1 MQVLLCFSRNG
12 LISVKKVEALLDLNM
27 GAVDILFGKSCL
39 IQVEHH
45 ISTIDDIQQY
55 VYLIKAV
62 LTKIQ
67 IQFPSVGG

>member
-39 IQVEHH
+39 IQVEH
-45 ISTIDDIQQY
+45 IFNIDDIQQY
-55 VYLIKAV
+55 VYFIKAV